1 MVFSMNKPTA
11 KDFVEVVPSNNKIIK
26 TSNGYLTNCVHPSH
40 EDKKPSM
47 GIMNGT
53 SQVIV
58 KCFSKDCPKSEL
70 LSYFY
75 NRVPYYVESKKDW
88 ERSKKEWRKKQQ
100 QKREAFNGR

>member
-1 MVFSMNKPTA
+1 MTNNTNKPTA
-11 KDFVEVVPSNNKIIK
+11 KEFVNVLPSSNKIIE
-26 TSNGYLTNCVHPSH
+26 TGNGYVTNCVHPLH

-47 GIMNGT
+47 GIMDGN

-75 NRVPYYVESKKDW
+75 ERVSYYVDRKKDW
-88 ERSKKEWRKKQQ
+88 ERSKIEWRKKQS
-100 QKREAFNGR
+100 RRRGSL